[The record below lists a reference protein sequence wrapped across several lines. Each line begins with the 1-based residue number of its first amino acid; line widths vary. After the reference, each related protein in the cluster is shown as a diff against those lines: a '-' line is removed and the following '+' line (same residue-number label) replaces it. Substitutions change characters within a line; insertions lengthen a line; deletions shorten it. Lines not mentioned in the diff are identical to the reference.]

1 MRSTRSNSNLDC
13 ITTLTKSGTHES
25 ATEYAYL
32 LKVAG
37 YRAGVVNLLTSQVY
51 CVSAHR
57 VDAMKLVALC
67 RGLVG
72 LLFTTKSG
80 GLPSTSKATRG
91 FKLHETSSQ
100 KSNCAN
106 VIARR
111 KSAHI
116 PLLGF
121 PSDEL
126 EASVIIVSLC

>member
-1 MRSTRSNSNLDC
+1 MNECHNAVNHL
-13 ITTLTKSGTHES
+13 
-25 ATEYAYL
+25 A

-37 YRAGVVNLLTSQVY
+37 YRTGVVNLLTSQVY
-51 CVSAHR
+51 CVIAHR

-111 KSAHI
+111 KSAHVPFVGI
-116 PLLGF
+116 P
-121 PSDEL
+121 E
-126 EASVIIVSLC
+126 

>member
-1 MRSTRSNSNLDC
+1 MY
-13 ITTLTKSGTHES
+13 ITCTCVHEPS
-25 ATEYAYL
+25 RAFPKEQWSSILPLYIVML
-32 LKVAG
+32 LPFDVAQVKVAG

-111 KSAHI
+111 KSAHVPFVGI
-116 PLLGF
+116 P
-121 PSDEL
+121 E
-126 EASVIIVSLC
+126 